1 MQTTFSG
8 PSPRPAPVSIRTA
21 GLDDLDAIDA
31 VEAQSFVYD
40 RFPRRNLAR
49 MLASPSAVF
58 ILAEVERGVAGYAAV
73 LFRTG
78 TKVARL
84 YSIAVAPD
92 HRGHDVAGQLLAQA
106 EALAVRWGRDRM
118 RLEFRSSNDRAHR
131 LYLRAG
137 YVALATKPDYY
148 GDGETAIRM
157 EKRLEPASASD

>member
-1 MQTTFSG
+1 
-8 PSPRPAPVSIRTA
+8 
-21 GLDDLDAIDA
+21 
-31 VEAQSFVYD
+31 
-40 RFPRRNLAR
+40 

-58 ILAEVERGVAGYAAV
+58 IIAEIDGDVAGYAAV

-92 HRGHDVAGQLLAQA
+92 HRGHDVAGQLLVRA
-106 EALAVRWGRDRM
+106 EELAARWGRDRM

-131 LYLRAG
+131 LYLRAD
-137 YVALATKPDYY
+137 YVALATKPGYY

-157 EKRLEPASASD
+157 EKRLEPAPSSG